1 MADDEQSTS
10 GMASGLA
17 QVFVSQLR
25 AVTEGLENLAGVGE
39 RSPSDRGPLLL
50 PGALS
55 AAQVTSITDS
65 VAAQRRSI
73 EALKAQLSAFDE
85 QLAVLEQ
92 ILGPF
97 AEWSRSWADLEKQL
111 VNMRR
116 RPEAG
121 GSLSPLRRS
130 SGSHPAARGTQAGPP
145 GRMARNVE
153 LTYRLHGRRGSWL
166 PWTVTACEHG
176 RRCCYT
182 EGGGLSHEH
191 TAHVRSGCASAGL
204 QQARQ
209 IL

>member
-1 MADDEQSTS
+1 MITLAARTAASLAEGGMTPMADDEQSTS
-10 GMASGLA
+10 GMVSSLA

-25 AVTEGLENLAGVGE
+25 AVTEGLENLAGFDE
-39 RSPSDRGPLLL
+39 RPPSDRGPFLL

-55 AAQVTSITDS
+55 AAQVTSVADS

-116 RPEAG
+116 RPEAE
-121 GSLSPLRRS
+121 GSLSPLPSFKWVS
-130 SGSHPAARGTQAGPP
+130 SGARHSGWPFGED
-145 GRMARNVE
+145 GRNTE
-153 LTYRLHGRRGSWL
+153 LT
-166 PWTVTACEHG
+166 
-176 RRCCYT
+176 
-182 EGGGLSHEH
+182 
-191 TAHVRSGCASAGL
+191 
-204 QQARQ
+204 
-209 IL
+209 

>member
-1 MADDEQSTS
+1 MADDEQITS
-10 GMASGLA
+10 GMVSSMA

-25 AVTEGLENLAGVGE
+25 AVTEGLENLAGFGE

-55 AAQVTSITDS
+55 AAQVTSIADS

-111 VNMRR
+111 VDMRR
-116 RPEAG
+116 RPEAE
-121 GSLSPLRRS
+121 GSLSPLPFVRVGLIRR
-130 SGSHPAARGTQAGPP
+130 RRTQAGLP

-153 LTYRLHGRRGSWL
+153 LTYRLHGRRRSWL
-166 PWTVTACEHG
+166 PRTVTACEHG
-176 RRCCYT
+176 RRYRYI
-182 EGGGLSHEH
+182 EGGG
-191 TAHVRSGCASAGL
+191 R
-204 QQARQ
+204 
-209 IL
+209 

>member
-1 MADDEQSTS
+1 LAKGVTPMADDEQSTS
-10 GMASGLA
+10 GMVSSLA

-25 AVTEGLENLAGVGE
+25 TVTEGLENLAGFGE
-39 RSPSDRGPLLL
+39 RLPSDRGPLLL

-55 AAQVTSITDS
+55 AAQVTSIADS

-116 RPEAG
+116 SPEAE
-121 GSLSPLRRS
+121 GSLSPLPFVRVGLIRCRAALRPAYRGGWPVTWS
-130 SGSHPAARGTQAGPP
+130 SRIVYTVAAGPGYRGP
-145 GRMARNVE
+145 LPRASTAGDTATSKAGGAE
-153 LTYRLHGRRGSWL
+153 L
-166 PWTVTACEHG
+166 
-176 RRCCYT
+176 
-182 EGGGLSHEH
+182 
-191 TAHVRSGCASAGL
+191 
-204 QQARQ
+204 
-209 IL
+209 

>member
-1 MADDEQSTS
+1 MITLATTTAADMAKGVTPMADDEQSTS
-10 GMASGLA
+10 GMVSSMA

-25 AVTEGLENLAGVGE
+25 TVTEGLENLAGFGE
-39 RSPSDRGPLLL
+39 RLPSDRGPLLL

-55 AAQVTSITDS
+55 AAQVSSIADS

-116 RPEAG
+116 SPEAED
-121 GSLSPLRRS
+121 SLSPLPFCRSFEWVS
-130 SGSHPAARGTQAGPP
+130 SGAARHPDRPLEGDGP
-145 GRMARNVE
+145 
-153 LTYRLHGRRGSWL
+153 
-166 PWTVTACEHG
+166 
-176 RRCCYT
+176 
-182 EGGGLSHEH
+182 
-191 TAHVRSGCASAGL
+191 
-204 QQARQ
+204 
-209 IL
+209 

>member
-1 MADDEQSTS
+1 MADDEQITS
-10 GMASGLA
+10 GMVSSMA

-25 AVTEGLENLAGVGE
+25 AVTEGLENLAGFGE
-39 RSPSDRGPLLL
+39 RSPSDRGPFLL

-55 AAQVTSITDS
+55 AAQVTSIADS

-111 VNMRR
+111 VNMRY
-116 RPEAG
+116 RPGAEG
-121 GSLSPLRRS
+121 TLSPPPFVRVGLIRRRAALR
-130 SGSHPAARGTQAGPP
+130 PASR

-153 LTYRLHGRRGSWL
+153 LTYRLHGRRRSWL
-166 PWTVTACEHG
+166 PRTVTACEHG
-176 RRCCYT
+176 RRYRYI
-182 EGGGLSHEH
+182 EGGG
-191 TAHVRSGCASAGL
+191 R
-204 QQARQ
+204 
-209 IL
+209 

>member
-10 GMASGLA
+10 GMVSGLA

-25 AVTEGLENLAGVGE
+25 AVTEGLENLAGFGE
-39 RSPSDRGPLLL
+39 RPPSDRGPFPL

-55 AAQVTSITDS
+55 AAQVTSIADS

-116 RPEAG
+116 MPEAE
-121 GSLSPLRRS
+121 GSLSLRPASRGGWPVTWS
-130 SGSHPAARGTQAGPP
+130 SRIVYTVAASP
-145 GRMARNVE
+145 G
-153 LTYRLHGRRGSWL
+153 
-166 PWTVTACEHG
+166 
-176 RRCCYT
+176 
-182 EGGGLSHEH
+182 
-191 TAHVRSGCASAGL
+191 
-204 QQARQ
+204 
-209 IL
+209 